1 MCSLNVIKWFCVKS
15 LREDLEARRS
25 SQILEGLKL
34 ITPHE
39 CRVKLFFY
47 SFAENW
53 LGKEV
58 KEYVESHLRYTYT
71 HTALII
77 SDKFTFAQKRVKL

>member
-1 MCSLNVIKWFCVKS
+1 MCSLNVIKWFCVK
-15 LREDLEARRS
+15 REDLEARRS
-25 SQILEGLKL
+25 RRILEGLKL

-39 CRVKLFFY
+39 CGVELF
-47 SFAENW
+47 SFSLPENW

-58 KEYVESHLRYTYT
+58 KEYVKPHLRYTYT

-77 SDKFTFAQKRVKL
+77 SNKFTFAQKE